1 MKRAAMLLAL
11 LLGGCAMGNSAGSPA
26 GSATETAGAPVLR
39 IAADPD
45 ANGRRPVAVDVV
57 RVADPALARR
67 LDGLDAAAWFRGR
80 AALRLEA
87 AGRIAIASW
96 EMVPGQSVLLH
107 SLPPFAA
114 TPVETIVYALYATS
128 GAHRRSV
135 AGATALD
142 VQLQRDGFT
151 AGPLEGGAPQ

>member
-1 MKRAAMLLAL
+1 MRHAAMAIAL
-11 LLGGCAMGNSAGSPA
+11 LLGGCAAAGTPA
-26 GSATETAGAPVLR
+26 GPDAGAAGAPVLR

-67 LDGLDAAAWFRGR
+67 LDGLDAAAWFRSR
-80 AALRLEA
+80 TALRGEA

-114 TPVETIVYALYATS
+114 APVETIVYALYATP
-128 GAHRRSV
+128 GAHRQSV
-135 AGATALD
+135 AGAAALD
-142 VQLQRDGFT
+142 VRLQRDGFT
-151 AGPLEGGAPQ
+151 AGPLAAGGAPQ